1 MSAKLIMTKG
11 LPGSGKSYWAKE
23 QVKQGNGQI
32 IRLNKDS
39 LRDMLHGDLFSHQ
52 REGFTLAIRDLAVRE
67 ALLRSLTVI
76 VDDTNLAPKHEST
89 LRGLAARGG
98 ADFEVKDFTCV
109 PVQVCLERDADR
121 AVGRVG
127 RKVILDMYE
136 KYLYKKPVPP
146 AHIPGAPSA
155 IICDL
160 DGTVAEMVDRG
171 PFDANVENDR
181 PREHVLNVVRG
192 MLAVANHTR
201 VLFVSG
207 RKEEAR
213 VATETWLRRQG
224 FSLWWTLFMRTND
237 DNRRDSIVKR
247 EIYDREIAGKYNVI
261 AVFDDRPQVI
271 RECWRPLG
279 LPVFDVGDGRE
290 F

>member
-1 MSAKLIMTKG
+1 MVAT
-11 LPGSGKSYWAKE
+11 
-23 QVKQGNGQI
+23 GNGSML
-32 IRLNKDS
+32 RVCKDD
-39 LRDMLHGDLFSHQ
+39 LRAMLHGEKSWSKD
-52 REGFTLAIRDLAVRE
+52 REKITLSVRDEIIHL
-67 ALLRSLTVI
+67 SLTRGKTVI
-76 VDDTNLAPKHEST
+76 VDDTNFAPVHEHVLRNLAVAP
-89 LRGLAARGG
+89 G
-98 ADFEVKDFTCV
+98 AEFEIQDFTHV
-109 PVQVCLERDADR
+109 PLDACLERDRDR
-121 AVGRVG
+121 MVGRVG
-127 RKVILDMYE
+127 RDVILGMYE

-146 AHIPGAPSA
+146 AQVPNVRNV

-171 PFDANVENDR
+171 PFDPNVENDR
-181 PREHVLNVVRG
+181 PREHVLNVLRA
-192 MLAVANHTR
+192 MLSTDNNSY

-213 VATETWLRRQG
+213 AATEIWIRQQG
-224 FSLWWTLFMRTND
+224 LEVFWKLYMRANT

-247 EIYDREIAGKYNVI
+247 EIYDREIVGKYNVI